1 MSTTRDEDDDLEPA
15 GHPDLPN
22 RSEGATELSF
32 RESLLVL
39 FYDPDVRN
47 YTIAVLSSLAMIF
60 LVLFTQNSD
69 IGGALIGLVGVAGVL
84 FRWTAAPPLI
94 LLLLTYFMIFPFGVP
109 LGAEWKLWE
118 IEDGRFRPLD
128 VILAASVM
136 VYVVSHYRL
145 IGFVHQAMAYDG
157 GAKRRDERP
166 TRRPPALIAPAELG
180 VLLGFAAA
188 FTFLGQLVWLVATSV
203 QINPARDFPIEWVGE
218 GRAMRQGEPFGVA
231 PVKTTTFMILLG
243 LIAGGVLL
251 ARVVFG
257 YWSFRQMSPAE
268 GGMILLDGG
277 WDETKRER
285 SRLEKWRAWGRGRA
299 EARAKAAADADL
311 VARAKARAAETRAN
325 REQGRREGPTRRGVQ

>member
-15 GHPDLPN
+15 DHPDLPD
-22 RSEGATELSF
+22 RAEGATELSF

-145 IGFVHQAMAYDG
+145 IC
-157 GAKRRDERP
+157 
-166 TRRPPALIAPAELG
+166 T
-180 VLLGFAAA
+180 
-188 FTFLGQLVWLVATSV
+188 LVATSQTSWPRNV
-203 QINPARDFPIEWVGE
+203 NAAATPSSTPSSAGAIS
-218 GRAMRQGEPFGVA
+218 
-231 PVKTTTFMILLG
+231 
-243 LIAGGVLL
+243 AGGR
-251 ARVVFG
+251 RVG
-257 YWSFRQMSPAE
+257 
-268 GGMILLDGG
+268 
-277 WDETKRER
+277 R
-285 SRLEKWRAWGRGRA
+285 SS
-299 EARAKAAADADL
+299 
-311 VARAKARAAETRAN
+311 
-325 REQGRREGPTRRGVQ
+325 RRFAPPS